1 MVSIVTYKKDQCLS
15 IIMVSDPTL
24 VNFQRSQLLNALE
37 IYALKLINIE
47 GGLNYNLNFSRNYH
61 SIKHLE
67 TQAWDNSCPALLNG
81 EFYMIS
87 NQIIFEDSPNCT
99 ELYNQKSSVFKIV
112 NCGFEL
118 IDELSISFFLGSCGT
133 FLFPEQ
139 RIFLC
144 FGEKSRKKCFR

>member
-1 MVSIVTYKKDQCLS
+1 MINSTLLLS
-15 IIMVSDPTL
+15 
-24 VNFQRSQLLNALE
+24 ALE

-47 GGLNYNLNFSRNYH
+47 GGLNYNLNFSKNMP
-61 SIKHLE
+61 SINHLE
-67 TQAWDNSCPALLNG
+67 TWDNSCPAVLNG

-87 NQIIFEDSPNCT
+87 NHIIFDDSLNYNWT
-99 ELYNQKSSVFKIV
+99 ELFNQKSSVFKIV
-112 NCGFEL
+112 NCGIEL

-144 FGEKSRKKCFR
+144 FGEKSRKKCFRRCSNFFLL